1 MQDDFEISLFELTVT
16 KRQLD
21 ELGYST
27 RWLTH
32 AIKHLEEQREAKSK
46 SKVVSIVK
54 AAAIEATADAI
65 GSLKRGDRNE
75 S

>member
-1 MQDDFEISLFELTVT
+1 MQDDYENIMFELLVT

-27 RWLTH
+27 RWLNH

-46 SKVVSIVK
+46 SNVVSLVK

-65 GSLKRGDRNE
+65 GGLKRGDRND
-75 S
+75 